1 MGEDYNLRL
10 TQARFSFYSLTSPYS
25 AISFSK
31 QFLSMETSVFL
42 SPSEQ
47 DAILLGQ
54 RIVFGIS
61 SILNILSLICLLRE
75 TPPHQATVRNYLVLI
90 QCFLVAADVYLNIL
104 FEPIPLFPLA
114 AAFCKGLLCDRG
126 IHMAYLTNIIFWLL
140 LMVLCSTILCCIFR
154 HQTLLPPKHRA
165 KLADVLVVTPLFLL
179 SLFVHMF
186 RLLHSLN
193 RTNGSIRY
201 DSGSVLAT
209 FVQHYEQITVV

>member
-1 MGEDYNLRL
+1 MYVQIIREFSMGEDYNLRL

-90 QCFLVAADVYLNIL
+90 QVIRDGFRIITNNKIQVFSRCCRCISEYSLRTHSSISLSCCFLQGIVVRSWNSHGVSYRELLNV
-104 FEPIPLFPLA
+104 F
-114 AAFCKGLLCDRG
+114 
-126 IHMAYLTNIIFWLL
+126 Y
-140 LMVLCSTILCCIFR
+140 
-154 HQTLLPPKHRA
+154 
-165 KLADVLVVTPLFLL
+165 
-179 SLFVHMF
+179 
-186 RLLHSLN
+186 
-193 RTNGSIRY
+193 
-201 DSGSVLAT
+201 
-209 FVQHYEQITVV
+209 